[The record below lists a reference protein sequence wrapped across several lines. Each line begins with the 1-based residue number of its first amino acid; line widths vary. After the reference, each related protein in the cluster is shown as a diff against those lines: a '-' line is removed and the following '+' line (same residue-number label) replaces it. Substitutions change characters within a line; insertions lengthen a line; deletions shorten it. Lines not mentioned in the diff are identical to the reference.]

1 MQTSIFQNLWK
12 DTNSRITKTNLK
24 KKNKVRGNTVLNIK
38 ANYIAAVIKLYGI
51 DKKIDT
57 QISGTEQVLKN
68 DSHKY
73 T

>member
-24 KKNKVRGNTVLNIK
+24 KNKVRGNTVLNIK
-38 ANYIAAVIKLYGI
+38 ANDIAAVIKLYGI